1 MPDIQPLAQLDPNA
15 DGIDIYAKTILALQ
29 QKVVQSQA
37 QLLKQIA
44 EKMVDC
50 VLGGKRIFVF
60 GTGHSH
66 MLAEEAFCRAGGLA
80 AIVPIFYTALMLHE
94 NIPAEALVERMSGLA
109 EPILD
114 EHKPKE
120 GEMIFI
126 FSNSGVNQ
134 VPVEMALAAKKRK
147 MTVVSFSSFKFAAQ
161 APKSTVGKLLKDLS
175 DFAIDNGGIPGDAM
189 IKVGPDLV
197 GPSSTIVG
205 CTMINALIV
214 EVARLLNIRKGDAPI
229 LISQNVQGGLE
240 KNMQKMQ
247 KWDAAPGK

>member
-1 MPDIQPLAQLDPNA
+1 MPEIQPLASLEPNG
-15 DGIDIYAKTILALQ
+15 DGIDTYLKTIVALQ
-29 QKVVQSQA
+29 QKQVEAQA
-37 QLLKQIA
+37 PLLKQIA
-44 EKMVDC
+44 DKMVEC

-109 EPILD
+109 DPILD
-114 EHKPKE
+114 EHKPTA

-134 VPVEMALAAKKRK
+134 VPVEMALAARKRG
-147 MTVVSFSSFKFAAQ
+147 MTVVSFSSFKFAQ
-161 APKSTVGKLLKDLS
+161 TAPKSTVGKLLKDLS
-175 DFAIDNGGIPGDAM
+175 DFAVDNGGIPGDAM

-205 CTMINALIV
+205 CTMINALIT
-214 EVARLLNIRKGDAPI
+214 EVARILNTKKGEAPI
-229 LISQNVQGGLE
+229 LISQNVQGGRE
-240 KNMQKMQ
+240 RNMAMMD
-247 KWDAAPGK
+247 KWDASPTK